1 MNNSSSIF
9 KQLSNV
15 GQIKLNCPEIEVY
28 MKKKYRNVIKTK
40 KAIKEAFAD
49 LANEKKDIYK
59 ITVTELIERADIAK
73 STFYLHYDDIFGV
86 IEEFENELLSEL
98 NSIIANTNS
107 NIVSFENSFNLVLKF
122 IKEHEE
128 IYTKMIN
135 SSLPVYFIDKLK
147 NVLVELVFNKI
158 SLPTL
163 SKDPNIRN
171 AQIRFFANGSIDLVI
186 DYFKGNLNI
195 SLEELKRIVFNFV
208 IR

>member
-1 MNNSSSIF
+1 
-9 KQLSNV
+9 
-15 GQIKLNCPEIEVY
+15 
-28 MKKKYRNVIKTK
+28 MKKEYRNVIKTK

-107 NIVSFENSFNLVLKF
+107 NITSFENSFDLVLKF

>member
-28 MKKKYRNVIKTK
+28 MKKEYRNVIKTK

-107 NIVSFENSFNLVLKF
+107 NITSFENSFDLVLKF

-195 SLEELKRIVFNFV
+195 SLEELKKIVFNFV

>member
-1 MNNSSSIF
+1 
-9 KQLSNV
+9 
-15 GQIKLNCPEIEVY
+15 
-28 MKKKYRNVIKTK
+28 MKKEYRNVIKTK

-49 LANEKKDIYK
+49 LVNEKKNIYK

-107 NIVSFENSFNLVLKF
+107 NTISFENSFDLVLKF

-128 IYTKMIN
+128 IYTKMIK

-147 NVLVELVFNKI
+147 NVLVELIFNKI

-171 AQIRFFANGSIDLVI
+171 AQLRFFANGAIDLVV